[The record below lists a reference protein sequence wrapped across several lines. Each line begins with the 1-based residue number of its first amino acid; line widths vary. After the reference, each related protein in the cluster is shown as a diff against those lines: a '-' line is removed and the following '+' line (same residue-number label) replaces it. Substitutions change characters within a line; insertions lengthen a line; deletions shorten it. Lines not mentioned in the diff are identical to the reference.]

1 MKKVLLRRW
10 ILYAVIIL
18 VLSMTSI
25 SIVKEVRKIVLFK
38 RRASFLREKIAEL
51 ELENKNLK
59 EKIRLA
65 KSGFLLEKIIREEYK
80 MARPNEIVVYFRKGK
95 GGKKEDALKFRERG
109 R

>member
-1 MKKVLLRRW
+1 MKKVLLRKW

-51 ELENKNLK
+51 ELENERLR
-59 EKIRLA
+59 EKIKLA
-65 KSGFLLEKIIREEYK
+65 KSGFLLEKIIREEYR
-80 MARPNEIVVYFRKGK
+80 MARPDEIVIYFREGK
-95 GGKKEDALKFRERG
+95 GGEEKNAFEAGERG